1 MPASSAEAA
10 EAPGQA
16 KASAAAASGPGEL
29 VCPVTGSVASIEQMA
44 DPVFS
49 SKCMG
54 DGLCITPAPSADT
67 VVAPADATVTVTMP
81 ASNHAVGLTLDNG
94 MELLIHVGIDTV
106 AMGGDGFTCSV
117 KQGDRARRA
126 ETPHVLAGKDLRG
139 GASDGCSLRGLG
151 AGLGEGYRV
160 HDGRRGPSGRDL
172 RGELSGVGA
181 QSGRW
186 GRTCPG
192 AP

>member
-1 MPASSAEAA
+1 
-10 EAPGQA
+10 
-16 KASAAAASGPGEL
+16 
-29 VCPVTGSVASIEQMA
+29 MA

-81 ASNHAVGLTLDNG
+81 ASNHAVGLTLDNC

-117 KQGDRARRA
+117 SRATACAPGRSSSRSRRKRFARRGTRRMWPSWSRRRARRR
-126 ETPHVLAGKDLRG
+126 P
-139 GASDGCSLRGLG
+139 SPS
-151 AGLGEGYRV
+151 
-160 HDGRRGPSGRDL
+160 RRISMPKRA
-172 RGELSGVGA
+172 RPP
-181 QSGRW
+181 W
-186 GRTCPG
+186 
-192 AP
+192 